1 MGAMGSDSK
10 PVAAGG
16 VKLSQ
21 KVVDALRALG
31 DKCNVRAAADKYQL
45 HPRTIRRVLKY
56 QTWVAPITRRLPD
69 TEHKQCTWCG
79 VLFGRRYKNGR
90 HLSQKQWIQKKTC
103 SPSCNMYSQWAN
115 GVYDDRL

>member
-1 MGAMGSDSK
+1 MGSDM
-10 PVAAGG
+10 VATGG

-31 DKCNVRAAADKYQL
+31 DKCNVQAAAEKYQL

-69 TEHKQCTWCG
+69 NEHKQCAWCG
-79 VLFGRRYKNGR
+79 AVFGRRYANGR
-90 HLSQKQWIQKKTC
+90 RMLQKDWDRKRTC
-103 SPSCNMYSQWAN
+103 GPSCNMYRQWAD